1 MKDIVSFKGARDG
14 IKIIFDKD
22 IDFNMLCDFLITKI
36 QSSGKFFDNCKSD
49 IIFEGRIFTDIEEE
63 KVVNIIDTLTT
74 MEILSLKI
82 LDLDGNLIKNKYKLK
97 NNVKDNDIKDNL
109 VEDINVEIAIGVG
122 VSEALCS
129 KKLDAMDI
137 NTEKGKFKEK
147 NKKELDLSNN
157 SISIEDLMEALEDPE
172 VCLTKIHKG
181 SLRGGQ
187 VLKFDGS
194 VVIFG
199 GVNAGAEV
207 KATGSIIVLG
217 QLKGIAHAGCN
228 GDEKAFVSAL
238 YLDPVQIRIGKT
250 VTAFPSR
257 SKDEIGSAE
266 YAYLDNGNPCVRPL

>member
-22 IDFNMLCDFLITKI
+22 VDFNILCDFLVTKI

-63 KVVNIIDTLTT
+63 KLVSIIDTFTT
-74 MEILSLKI
+74 MEILSLRT
-82 LDLDGNLIKNKYKLK
+82 LGFDDEEIKNKYDLK
-97 NNVKDNDIKDNL
+97 KDI
-109 VEDINVEIAIGVG
+109 VDINVEVAMEVA
-122 VSEALCS
+122 VSEILYPE
-129 KKLDAMDI
+129 KLDITD
-137 NTEKGKFKEK
+137 
-147 NKKELDLSNN
+147 
-157 SISIEDLMEALEDPE
+157 ISIEKEKLEENQEDLLNKNMTIEDLLETLKDPE
-172 VCLTKIHKG
+172 VSLTKIHKG

-207 KATGSIIVLG
+207 KASGSIIVLG

-257 SKDEIGSAE
+257 NKDEIGSAE